1 MEDILIT
8 DIQEFEEIT
17 ESVIIDREVPV
28 SVSDDDL
35 RKEIIEGGEPINK
48 SDVSILGSNDI
59 NSMLSTK
66 AISIDEDFEKV
77 NLWENTNYTSSFSDS
92 TVLLNNSISDF
103 DIIQIVF
110 TSSVNSGLYNL
121 KNIYIFSEDFP
132 LFHLSTGGTFANMIG
147 ASSNV
152 YRGFQYVDDT
162 HIRFFNAVNQQG
174 VNVNTA
180 CIPVYIKGL
189 NFKEGEIIQPDVPI
203 NPSVSGNVVNN
214 YYITLS
220 GNGVS
225 YNLIDKPLNEY
236 TPTESM
242 FALSILFAL
251 GIGFVILCRKA
262 VFRWK

>member
-8 DIQEFEEIT
+8 DIQGFEEIT
-17 ESVIIDREVPV
+17 ESVIIDKDVPV
-28 SVSDDDL
+28 SVSDDNL

-59 NSMLSTK
+59 NNLF
-66 AISIDEDFEKV
+66 SIEDFNLEDYFYINNLFRSGNYNNFYGSDTIYIPSKYKFSQFDLVSFLFRENNSSENYYQLIIDPKECLEKNYSPSFSARYGSSYITRPFV
-77 NLWENTNYTSSFSDS
+77 LYDDCVFFTSTNIRATSSSNNNYLIPIEINGLYFKDISDS
-92 TVLLNNSISDF
+92 SQPD
-103 DIIQIVF
+103 
-110 TSSVNSGLYNL
+110 
-121 KNIYIFSEDFP
+121 
-132 LFHLSTGGTFANMIG
+132 
-147 ASSNV
+147 
-152 YRGFQYVDDT
+152 
-162 HIRFFNAVNQQG
+162 
-174 VNVNTA
+174 
-180 CIPVYIKGL
+180 IPVS
-189 NFKEGEIIQPDVPI
+189 
-203 NPSVSGNVVNN
+203 PSVSGNVVNN
-214 YYITLS
+214 YYISLS

>member
-17 ESVIIDREVPV
+17 DSVILEKEVPV
-28 SVSDDDL
+28 SVSDDNL
-35 RKEIIEGGEPINK
+35 RKEIIEGGEPIDK
-48 SDVSILGSNDI
+48 SDTVIL
-59 NSMLSTK
+59 
-66 AISIDEDFEKV
+66 
-77 NLWENTNYTSSFSDS
+77 
-92 TVLLNNSISDF
+92 
-103 DIIQIVF
+103 
-110 TSSVNSGLYNL
+110 
-121 KNIYIFSEDFP
+121 
-132 LFHLSTGGTFANMIG
+132 
-147 ASSNV
+147 SSNV
-152 YRGFQYVDDT
+152 INNRNSLKSISISNSV
-162 HIRFFNAVNQQG
+162 
-174 VNVNTA
+174 
-180 CIPVYIKGL
+180 
-189 NFKEGEIIQPDVPI
+189 PDIPI

-214 YYITLS
+214 YYISLS

>member
-17 ESVIIDREVPV
+17 DSVILDKEVPV
-28 SVSDDDL
+28 SVSDDNL

-59 NSMLSTK
+59 NSMLSAK
-66 AISIDEDFEKV
+66 AISIEDDFEQFI
-77 NLWENTNYTSSFSDS
+77 LWENSNPYSSFSD
-92 TVLLNNSISDF
+92 NSILLSSSLSDF
-103 DIIQIVF
+103 DIIQIGF
-110 TSSVNSGLYNL
+110 TFNVNEFVTNSRNV
-121 KNIYIFSEDFP
+121 YIIASDFP
-132 LFHLSTGGTFANMIG
+132 KFNDQSFANVIQLS
-147 ASSNV
+147 SSNV
-152 YRGFQYVDDT
+152 YRGFLYVDNT
-162 HIRFFNAVNQQG
+162 HIRFLNAVNSNG
-174 VNVNTA
+174 VTVNTA
-180 CIPVYIKGL
+180 CIPVYVKGL
-189 NFKEGEIIQPDVPI
+189 NLKEGEIIQPDIPV

-214 YYITLS
+214 YYISLS